1 MEIPERREVGG
12 RVPLGRS
19 DAPEEREPSG
29 DPPENDPPENDPTA
43 GAQEGSAGESAGSNG
58 LAEEVADPDEFR
70 RRLEAKDWHVR
81 ELYEEL
87 VAVKL
92 TADEAVAR
100 AEAADLRVRDLEEE
114 RARLRE
120 KLRVFEEE
128 ERRRWRRR
136 EGQDRRVA
144 RLEREIERREAELQR
159 LRDLLERKDDEM
171 EAYVREAQDEVSRK
185 DAALEDALRRVEGL
199 QRDLEERENEADELR
214 STTDELRAE
223 LDLEYERRRRTA
235 EPANRLR
242 AGIDLFNE
250 SEHLQRIDAISRSL
264 GRPKVHVALDEG
276 GDEPPVVL
284 TFTWDDATRRAYA
297 ANPGLAVEEPRVY
310 QTNVGK
316 GSSGADREPPN
327 AHINPEGRVL
337 LGL

>member
-1 MEIPERREVGG
+1 MEERPERREVGG
-12 RVPLGRS
+12 RVPLRRS
-19 DAPEEREPSG
+19 DGSEERETAG
-29 DPPENDPPENDPTA
+29 EPPDNEPAAGA
-43 GAQEGSAGESAGSNG
+43 GAQEGSAGEDAGRNG
-58 LAEEVADPDEFR
+58 AGEEGGADPEEFR

-87 VAVKL
+87 LAMRL
-92 TADEAVAR
+92 SADEAVAR
-100 AEAADLRVRDLEEE
+100 AEAGELRVRDLEED

-128 ERRRWRRR
+128 ERGRRRRR
-136 EGQDRRVA
+136 EGQDRRA
-144 RLEREIERREAELQR
+144 TRLEREIERRETEIQR
-159 LRDLLERKDDEM
+159 LRDLLETKNDEM
-171 EAYVREAQDEVSRK
+171 NAHDREAQDAVSRK
-185 DAALEDALRRVEGL
+185 DVALEDALRRVEGL
-199 QRDLEERENEADELR
+199 QRDLEERENEAEELR
-214 STTDELRAE
+214 AVVEELRAE

-264 GRPKVHVALDEG
+264 GRPEVHVALDEE

-284 TFTWDDATRRAYA
+284 TFTWDNATRRTYA

-310 QTNVGK
+310 QTGARK
-316 GSSGADREPPN
+316 DPSGTYREPPN
-327 AHINPEGRVL
+327 AHIGPDGQVV